1 MIPSFCENPPVRPAA
16 LPRTRFGGLR
26 RAAALVLLLCAPMM
40 AGAQQPRPSSAPPA
54 AAAAPLRVVASF
66 SILADMVREIGGD
79 DIRLDVL
86 VGPMRDAHAFEP
98 SPRDARALG
107 EAQVLVVNGLGFE
120 SWMPRLLEASGFK
133 GRTIVASRGVTP
145 RRLNAEEAAAEAAEG
160 HGGEAADAAHG
171 DAGHDEHG
179 DEEKHGQEAG
189 HEHGHAHEAGAVDPH
204 AWQDLRNGVQYAQN
218 IAAGLAQADPA
229 HGSAYFARADAYV
242 RQLRQADAHWR
253 RQLAAVPE
261 DRRVLATSHD
271 AFGYF
276 GAAYGV
282 RILSLVG
289 ISSEAEPSARAMAAL
304 LDQIRTLHVRALFLE
319 QGNSSRALQQ
329 LADEAGVPMGG
340 KLYADTLDRPGHDA
354 STYLGMF
361 RWNTRQLL
369 QAFTGNSAG

>member
-1 MIPSFCENPPVRPAA
+1 VIPSFSGNPPARAAAARRPW
-16 LPRTRFGGLR
+16 LGGLR
-26 RAAALVLLLCAPMM
+26 RAAALALLLCAPLL
-40 AGAQQPRPSSAPPA
+40 AGAQQSPPASAPSA
-54 AAAAPLRVVASF
+54 TVAAPLRVVASF

-145 RRLNAEEAAAEAAEG
+145 RRLDAGAAED
-160 HGGEAADAAHG
+160 HGGEAADHE
-171 DAGHDEHG
+171 HDE
-179 DEEKHGQEAG
+179 DG
-189 HEHGHAHEAGAVDPH
+189 HHGHAHEAGAVDPH
-204 AWQDLRNGVQYAQN
+204 AWQDLGNGVQYVQN

-242 RQLRQADAHWR
+242 RQLRQADARWR
-253 RQLAAVPE
+253 RQLAAVPP

-340 KLYADTLDRPGHDA
+340 TLYADTLDRPGHDA

-369 QAFTGNSAG
+369 QAFTGNPAG